1 MKLTNK
7 HNKHWPPTKI
17 RLLLVSLA
25 LILTGCA
32 SAPLQMTGALKQRL
46 QGNGT
51 AIIADGC
58 HYHRVV
64 SKRSRFVV
72 SESMAHA
79 KVSAASVK
87 ALLSSKGITINSAKQ
102 PFVCGSLFNSK
113 LRSNWAAKTR
123 ESEAKKPNQWP
134 LIIPA
139 KSRSAAEIEA
149 YKALMG
155 IALPAITTES
165 KAEYTPRLLAAF
177 TAPFMVVQMEQHK
190 NKINKNA
197 ISPAELKTLRESLK
211 SDTAMIVS
219 SVQVSATAGMQF
231 AEELNEGLVVPCL
244 FGGSFASETCGNTRF
259 SNMHYLSLVDLNTG
273 EILWDKFARAETP
286 WPTILS
292 AF

>member
-1 MKLTNK
+1 MAQSLFNTWLLITIKAKFQRFTANKGVAGMKLTNK

-25 LILTGCA
+25 LILSSCA

-113 LRSNWAAKTR
+113 LRSNWAAKAR

-165 KAEYTPRLLAAF
+165 KAEYTPILLAAF
-177 TAPFMVVQMEQHK
+177 TAPFMVMINFIVYLAVEIYLLWSCFFQ
-190 NKINKNA
+190 KI
-197 ISPAELKTLRESLK
+197 
-211 SDTAMIVS
+211 
-219 SVQVSATAGMQF
+219 
-231 AEELNEGLVVPCL
+231 
-244 FGGSFASETCGNTRF
+244 
-259 SNMHYLSLVDLNTG
+259 
-273 EILWDKFARAETP
+273 
-286 WPTILS
+286 
-292 AF
+292 